1 MEKIFGQN
9 LFRRPAN
16 FPPGLARIPLI
27 GEVPLLLSI
36 SLYSRCHH
44 PRVQAQPK
52 AGQEIPK
59 GKKSLH
65 DPTVSKKNDNDTF
78 FCSNKGQVC
87 TELLEFCP
95 IPLNFS
101 CMVCLLGTHL
111 QSQLLIFLWLRS
123 YLTGRL
129 IFKQQDQT
137 FSTQGVEHNES
148 YFSVQGRLVW

>member
-36 SLYSRCHH
+36 FISSRCHH
-44 PRVQAQPK
+44 PWIQAQSQ

-59 GKKSLH
+59 GKKKVMTMIDSFAPIRAKLC
-65 DPTVSKKNDNDTF
+65 N
-78 FCSNKGQVC
+78 
-87 TELLEFCP
+87 ELLEFCP
-95 IPLNFS
+95 ILLYFS
-101 CMVCLLGTHL
+101 YMVCLLGTHL

-129 IFKQQDQT
+129 ISIFKQEDQD
-137 FSTQGVEHNES
+137 FNL
-148 YFSVQGRLVW
+148 F

>member
-1 MEKIFGQN
+1 MTI
-9 LFRRPAN
+9 
-16 FPPGLARIPLI
+16 
-27 GEVPLLLSI
+27 
-36 SLYSRCHH
+36 
-44 PRVQAQPK
+44 
-52 AGQEIPK
+52 
-59 GKKSLH
+59 
-65 DPTVSKKNDNDTF
+65 DNDRF

-148 YFSVQGRLVW
+148 YFFVQGRLVWQTQQHRLQVILDLRHFDHWGACQLMLNPIPVC